1 MREHSQRGALVEGL
15 GGKPFD
21 SDAAFLASIVENSDD
36 AIISKDLNGVIMSWN
51 CGAERIFGY
60 SAAEAVGKPV
70 SILIPPDHADEEP
83 KILERIRRGER
94 IEHYETVRR
103 RKDGSMVDVSLTVS
117 PIKDADGRV
126 IGASKIARETCE
138 QRRVLEQLRQS
149 EERYRVTLASI
160 GDAVISTDNKG
171 RVTFMN
177 AVAEEMTAWEQ
188 NEALAIPLEKVFPII
203 NEITRRPVENPVARA
218 LREGKVVGLANHTIL
233 ISRDGKEWP
242 IDDSGAP
249 IRGQKGDVR
258 GVVLV
263 FRDAT
268 KQRAAELT
276 ARKLTSIVE
285 NSDDAIIGKDLNGV
299 ITSWNRGAEHI
310 FGYSAAEAVGK
321 PVSILIPPDHA
332 DEEPKILE
340 RIRRGERIGHYET
353 VRQRK
358 DGTLINVSL
367 SVSPIKDADGRV
379 IGVSKIARDITQHK
393 RMEKELVKA
402 NAILAERAR
411 DLETAVAE
419 RTARLQQTIADLET
433 FSYTVSH
440 DLRSPLRA
448 MQGFAQAIIAGY
460 ADKLDAE
467 GKEYL
472 QRISSSAIRMDK
484 LILEVLTYSRI
495 EIGRA

>member
-94 IEHYETVRR
+94 I
-103 RKDGSMVDVSLTVS
+103 
-117 PIKDADGRV
+117 
-126 IGASKIARETCE
+126 
-138 QRRVLEQLRQS
+138 
-149 EERYRVTLASI
+149 
-160 GDAVISTDNKG
+160 
-171 RVTFMN
+171 
-177 AVAEEMTAWEQ
+177 
-188 NEALAIPLEKVFPII
+188 
-203 NEITRRPVENPVARA
+203 
-218 LREGKVVGLANHTIL
+218 
-233 ISRDGKEWP
+233 
-242 IDDSGAP
+242 
-249 IRGQKGDVR
+249 
-258 GVVLV
+258 
-263 FRDAT
+263 
-268 KQRAAELT
+268 
-276 ARKLTSIVE
+276 
-285 NSDDAIIGKDLNGV
+285 
-299 ITSWNRGAEHI
+299 
-310 FGYSAAEAVGK
+310 
-321 PVSILIPPDHA
+321 
-332 DEEPKILE
+332 
-340 RIRRGERIGHYET
+340 GHYET
-353 VRQRK
+353 VRQHK